1 MLELTRSEK
10 RSIMVNIT
18 IETRVM
24 EPVVACHSAKKG
36 CQNSF
41 DDTQFPQTMFC
52 IPFGKQLWYR
62 NAKCKNLLGRL
73 YMGENA
79 GSSIARLDDWVILIF
94 CGENSPFSTIIIYLS
109 PHVSGLSETMLP
121 RFIAWFIIIFP
132 FRAKSSGYTQFSG
145 TPILSYCLYHV
156 PKINLHRIG
165 EVNCPFIVAE
175 LCKIH
180 HFKTQIILSWLY
192 DIPHIPH
199 NPHKH
204 HHFWWFNPSFLLA
217 SHLISFIFP
226 IWRIP

>member
-1 MLELTRSEK
+1 MIHNSRKPCFAYPSANNYGTECKMQKITGP
-10 RSIMVNIT
+10 SIHGWKCRILNCQVRWLGNPHLLWGKFT
-18 IETRVM
+18 IFYDY
-24 EPVVACHSAKKG
+24 
-36 CQNSF
+36 Q
-41 DDTQFPQTMFC
+41 
-52 IPFGKQLWYR
+52 
-62 NAKCKNLLGRL
+62 
-73 YMGENA
+73 
-79 GSSIARLDDWVILIF
+79 
-94 CGENSPFSTIIIYLS
+94 LS

-121 RFIAWFIIIFP
+121 RFIPWFIIIFP
-132 FRAKSSGYTQFSG
+132 FRTKNSGYIQFSG

-217 SHLISFIFP
+217 FHLISFIFP